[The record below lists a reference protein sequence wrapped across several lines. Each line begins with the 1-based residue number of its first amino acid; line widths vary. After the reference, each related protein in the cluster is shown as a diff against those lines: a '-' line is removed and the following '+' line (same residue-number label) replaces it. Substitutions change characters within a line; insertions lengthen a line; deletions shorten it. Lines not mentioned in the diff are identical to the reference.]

1 MNLFFF
7 AQTNL
12 IKKMKN
18 HEALDDA
25 KHEKHEAC
33 DDTKAKKRKKD
44 NE

>member
-1 MNLFFF
+1 
-7 AQTNL
+7 
-12 IKKMKN
+12 MKN